1 MRIPTVKR
9 TRTTDGGW
17 LEREILP
24 LNPED
29 EIGPRTVQKLE
40 YRYYDRELHLVK
52 REIGFVFDEKYKM
65 KI

>member
-1 MRIPTVKR
+1 MEKIRR
-9 TRTTDGGW
+9 TETADGGFM
-17 LEREILP
+17 EAKILP
-24 LNPED
+24 LNPKEEND
-29 EIGPRTVQKLE
+29 TRTVQKLE